1 MPKSAYMRKI
11 ILKAIALIAIWVISY
26 GLVYIVS
33 ILVGRDEV
41 SNWGFYLTVGLTV
54 TYGFKI
60 SDYIVRK
67 ILKS

>member
-1 MPKSAYMRKI
+1 MRKI
-11 ILKAIALIAIWVISY
+11 ILKTIALIVIWVISY

-41 SNWGFYLTVGLTV
+41 SNWGFYLTVGFTV
-54 TYGFKI
+54 TYGLKI